1 VVSLPAPVAT
11 AESQPSQPAA
21 TPGAAGGTAEP
32 ATGPAPASEVSGAEA
47 ERRDAG
53 AARRSRQLGQ
63 TGDGTRRLIIF
74 GGVAMLLG
82 AVVVGF
88 TGREGPVLAAA
99 SVPIRPARRSP
110 RPRKEI
116 DGWEDGIPLAP
127 AKRELARNRLGIS
140 ADSYYGDE
148 LEV

>member
-1 VVSLPAPVAT
+1 VAT
-11 AESQPSQPAA
+11 AAGQPSQPTGSPA
-21 TPGAAGGTAEP
+21 AAGGNSEP
-32 ATGPAPASEVSGAEA
+32 ATEPSPASEVSGAET

-82 AVVVGF
+82 AVVVAF
-88 TGREGPVLAAA
+88 TGRERPALAVAAA
-99 SVPIRPARRSP
+99 PVGPARRP

-116 DGWEDGIPLAP
+116 DGWEAGIPLAP
-127 AKRELARNRLGIS
+127 TKRELARNRLGIS